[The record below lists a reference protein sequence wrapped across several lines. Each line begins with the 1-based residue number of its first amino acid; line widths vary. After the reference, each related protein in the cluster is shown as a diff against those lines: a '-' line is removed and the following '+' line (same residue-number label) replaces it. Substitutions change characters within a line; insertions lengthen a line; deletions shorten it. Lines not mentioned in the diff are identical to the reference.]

1 MSGDGLRRFLW
12 LRRLIREVKPD
23 KVISIGDFVTMD
35 CLSEWDRDKRKK
47 MEGRRYRDDIDC
59 GRAALDVLQKGNR
72 NSNIEWVYI
81 EGNHEERLA
90 RYLDRD
96 PTFDGVVG
104 VHKDLCADWTWVP
117 YRTNY
122 MVEGTAYTHI
132 PMNAMNKPAGGKYVV
147 QKALDLYSCS
157 VVFGHTHNLSV
168 GCSYRHVGAHLQQA
182 LNIGCFFE
190 GVDDYAVGSLTT
202 YWRGVVVLDHYS
214 TNRFDFETISLGRLK
229 KEYGDGK

>member
-1 MSGDGLRRFLW
+1 
-12 LRRLIREVKPD
+12 
-23 KVISIGDFVTMD
+23 MD
-35 CLSEWDRDKRKK
+35 CLSEWDKDKRKK
-47 MEGRRYRDDIDC
+47 MEGRRYKADIDC
-59 GRAALDVLQKGNR
+59 GLAAVKLLRQNL

-104 VHKDLCADWTWVP
+104 IHQDLCPDWTWVP
-117 YRTNY
+117 YRSNF
-122 MVEGTAYTHI
+122 MVRGTAYTHV
-132 PMNAMNKPAGGKYVV
+132 PMNNMNKPVGGKYAV

-157 VVFGHTHNLSV
+157 VVFGHTHGLSV
-168 GCSYRHVGAHLQQA
+168 GCAYRHGATHLQQS

-202 YWRGVVVLDHYS
+202 YWRGIVVLNHYS
-214 TNRFDFETISLGRLK
+214 TNRFDFESIALGRLN
-229 KEYGDGK
+229 KEYGSAK